1 MPPATSTDPGNGMP
15 VLVARVGPDGLG
27 VGGRRTDTDPCAEG
41 HLPWS
46 PKAACTSSLL
56 LALLDRIQAR
66 GPGTDEGV
74 TFRLRPRPMRGT
86 RSMAIADM
94 QFCLSVLFMGVT
106 STEPWEERRSR
117 LHQAPKRLEW

>member
-1 MPPATSTDPGNGMP
+1 MASGLAAGAQIPIPAQRATYLGPRKRP
-15 VLVARVGPDGLG
+15 VLH
-27 VGGRRTDTDPCAEG
+27 PCS
-41 HLPWS
+41 WRS
-46 PKAACTSSLL
+46 
-56 LALLDRIQAR
+56 LDRIQAR